1 MSNDGSMGLD
11 EIVFDAANLYRE
23 ERITDLKAG
32 VLRQLVPIKDDG
44 SVDESRKVLLSG
56 QTQVMSQAGP
66 LPLDFPL
73 EATTIGDAIKEFP
86 EAVKKAL
93 EKLAEEMREYERQ
106 QASRIVVPG
115 RGPDGADKNK
125 IIL

>member
-1 MSNDGSMGLD
+1 MSNEGSRGLD
-11 EIVFDAANLYRE
+11 EIVFDGTNLYRE

-32 VLRQLVPIKDDG
+32 VLRQLIPIKDDG
-44 SVDESRKVLLSG
+44 SVDEGRPVLLSG

-73 EATTIGDAIKEFP
+73 EATTISAALEEFP
-86 EAVKKAL
+86 GAVKKAL

-125 IIL
+125 IIV

>member
-1 MSNDGSMGLD
+1 M
-11 EIVFDAANLYRE
+11 
-23 ERITDLKAG
+23 
-32 VLRQLVPIKDDG
+32 LRQLIPIKDDG
-44 SVDESRKVLLSG
+44 SVDEGRPVLLSG

-73 EATTIGDAIKEFP
+73 EATTISAALEEFP
-86 EAVKKAL
+86 GAVKKAL

-125 IIL
+125 IIV

>member
-1 MSNDGSMGLD
+1 MSHDGSMGLD
-11 EIVFDAANLYRE
+11 EIVFDASNLYRE

-44 SVDESRKVLLSG
+44 SVDESRPVLLSG

-66 LPLDFPL
+66 LPLDFAL
-73 EATTIGDAIKEFP
+73 EATTISDAIKEFP
-86 EAVKKAL
+86 GAVKKAL

>member
-1 MSNDGSMGLD
+1 MSNEGSMGLD
-11 EIVFDAANLYRE
+11 EIVFDGTNLYRE

-32 VLRQLVPIKDDG
+32 VLRQLIPIKDDG
-44 SVDESRKVLLSG
+44 SVDEGRPVLLSG

-73 EATTIGDAIKEFP
+73 EATTISAALAEFP
-86 EAVKKAL
+86 GAVKKAL
-93 EKLAEEMREYERQ
+93 ENLAEEMREYERQ

-125 IIL
+125 IIV